1 MMKTTLES
9 LGTRYG
15 FDVQEALAF
24 LESLGKGKRL
34 TPAFP
39 LPFCGAVNTNWCQGL
54 RVNHGLLTQCT
65 MVKCAGSSYCKTCQ
79 KQAETNEHGKPT
91 HGTVQDR
98 LAAAKAGETFTSP
111 SGKKPTQYGNVIAKL
126 GISADKARTEAAKF
140 GWTIPEEAFEVRNRR
155 LGRPTKRAVTKTKSA
170 KVVET
175 EADDLIAALV
185 VKAKAQAAAERGD
198 APVESETAVAASS
211 DTMSDTMYPTVPAAL
226 GLATSSDADERKAD
240 ADKSSSDADSSGS
253 GSGSDSEALASD
265 ADGAAPKKRGRKK
278 SAKGAAKGAV
288 KAAKAGA
295 RAAMK
300 VAKTAEREAKR
311 AEREAKRKA
320 AEELKA
326 KKAAER
332 EAKKKAAEEAATA
345 VEPEVGVD
353 VEPVAEPE
361 DNKGAADDDVELS
374 EEDDIAVDAFEHE
387 GKTYLKDDD
396 GVLYSMEAFERD
408 GGMEVVGSV
417 HEGVVELKD

>member
-1 MMKTTLES
+1 MKTTLES
-9 LGTRYG
+9 LGTHYG

-211 DTMSDTMYPTVPAAL
+211 DTMYPTVPAAL
-226 GLATSSDADERKAD
+226 GLATSSDADEQKAD